1 MTGYTQQELD
11 LIQTP
16 WQLRFPPD
24 LIALLRTHRQIL
36 PERGAF
42 DWLLSDPAVIQDR
55 LDWPFEGF
63 WFDVECNNVW
73 WREWG
78 TKPEASAGQRER
90 LREIF
95 DGVPKLIP
103 LFGHRYLPASP
114 CEAGNP
120 VFSVYQT
127 DVIHYG
133 ADLHDWIDREHHGWT
148 RQWPV
153 IKEIPF
159 WSEAV
164 RKNNEPPSPL
174 ADTL

>member
-1 MTGYTQQELD
+1 MGYTQQELD
-11 LIQTP
+11 VIQAR
-16 WQLRFPPD
+16 WQLRFPSD
-24 LIALLRTHRQIL
+24 LVALLRTQRQIL

-42 DWLLSDPAVIQDR
+42 DWLLSDPVVIQDR

-73 WREWG
+73 WPEWG
-78 TKPEASAGQRER
+78 TKPEASTDQRER
-90 LREIF
+90 LRKIF
-95 DGVPKLIP
+95 DDVPKLIP
-103 LFGHRYLPASP
+103 LSGHRYLPASP

-133 ADLHDWIDREHHGWT
+133 ADLRDWIDRERHGWA
-148 RQWPV
+148 RPWPV

-164 RKNNEPPSPL
+164 RKNNELPSPL